1 MSVATAPTQITNL
14 FRPGWSNW
22 RLALLAAVIIIPL
35 SILVLPID
43 VAFWVS
49 LAAAAAVATG
59 HPTTPRPPRSIHHGG
74 SVMWPWGRD

>member
-22 RLALLAAVIIIPL
+22 RLALLAAVIIVPV
-35 SILVLPID
+35 SVLVLPIE

-49 LAAAAAVATG
+49 FAAASA
-59 HPTTPRPPRSIHHGG
+59 
-74 SVMWPWGRD
+74 